1 MVKIIKDKI
10 SVIIRSKNEER
21 WIGHAIQSVI
31 DNFYKPEII
40 IVDNYSSDATL
51 EIVKTFNQANFLEN
65 KENKN
70 EQHNGYTKIK
80 IKNIK
85 DYSPGRALN
94 MGVKESS
101 NDIILI
107 LSAHCVINKINFN
120 DIKKNLNKFSSIFGN
135 QIPVWNGKKIVKRYV
150 WSNFI
155 NKKVVNMYSSQESRY
170 FFHNAAA
177 FYKKNFLKKNLFNED
192 LTSKEDRY
200 WANKIIKKNK
210 KILYDPSFSVFH
222 YYTENGNTWK
232 GIG

>member
-1 MVKIIKDKI
+1 MVKIKKDKI

-40 IVDNYSSDATL
+40 IVDNYSSDSTL

-70 EQHNGYTKIK
+70 EKQNGYTKIK

-94 MGVKESS
+94 MGIKESS

-120 DIKKNLNKFSSIFGN
+120 DIKKNLNKFSSVFGN
-135 QIPVWNGKKIVKRYV
+135 QIPVWNGKKIVKRYI

-155 NKKVVNMYSSQESRY
+155 NKKVVNMYSSQENRY

-177 FYKKNFLKKNLFNED
+177 FL
-192 LTSKEDRY
+192 
-200 WANKIIKKNK
+200 
-210 KILYDPSFSVFH
+210 
-222 YYTENGNTWK
+222 
-232 GIG
+232 